1 MEEKK
6 KAYAYWLN
14 SIPGIGS
21 RTIQDLLYFIGD
33 YEEIYASSQ
42 ERLSCFLKKKQ
53 LDLFE
58 EYRRNRMP
66 EAEYQEFL
74 KQNILFLTKEEELF
88 PEKLKEI
95 QDPPQALFVKGRV
108 PSSEVLSVAVV
119 GARECSNYGSYIG
132 SELGRNL
139 ALAGFQV
146 ISGMARGIDGIC
158 QQAALSAGG
167 TSFGVLG
174 CGVDICYPA
183 QNRSLYERLLLDGGV
198 LSPYLPGTLPRPE
211 LFPPRNR
218 IVSALA
224 DVVVVVEARKRSGTF
239 ITVDMALEQG
249 KEVYAVPGRITD
261 GLSDGCNYLIKQGA
275 GVILGIDEFIEE
287 LKMQFA
293 SRCSYL
299 KDRDEETKKSG
310 RTEKEGNAK
319 AQKNVKRLR
328 TEQTAP
334 GKTAENKAATG
345 AELIEKALD
354 MNPKSVEQIR
364 RDIRESLS
372 YQETLTQLVQLVL
385 RGRAVQVS
393 TGYFAA
399 LQVYHGK
406 PGKAD

>member
-21 RTIQDLLYFIGD
+21 KTIQELLDSIGD
-33 YEEIYASSQ
+33 YEEIYASSE
-42 ERLSCFLKKKQ
+42 ERLGCFLKKKQ
-53 LDLFE
+53 LELLE
-58 EYRRNRMP
+58 EYQRSRIP
-66 EAEYQEFL
+66 EEEYEKLL
-74 KQNILFLTKEEELF
+74 KQNILFFTKEEEQF
-88 PEKLKEI
+88 PKKLKEI
-95 QDPPQALFVKGRV
+95 PDPPQAIFVKGKV
-108 PSSEVLSVAVV
+108 PSSDILSVAVV

-132 SELGRNL
+132 SELGRRL

-158 QQAALSAGG
+158 QQAALAAKGA
-167 TSFGVLG
+167 SFGVLG

-183 QNRSLYERLLLDGGV
+183 QNRALYERLLINGGV
-198 LSPYLPGTLPRPE
+198 LSCYLPGTLPRPE

-275 GVILGIDEFIEE
+275 GVILEIDEFIEE

-293 SRCSYL
+293 LRCTFR
-299 KDRDEETKKSG
+299 KDRKEAGKIQKPLQASSG
-310 RTEKEGNAK
+310 RIPERMPEKEAD
-319 AQKNVKRLR
+319 
-328 TEQTAP
+328 TIDDF
-334 GKTAENKAATG
+334 
-345 AELIEKALD
+345 IEEERVAKALD

-385 RGRAVQVS
+385 KGRAVQVS

-399 LQVYHGK
+399 CP
-406 PGKAD
+406 PGGRSDFL